1 MRVPLP
7 RATRAQLANFLKI
20 ATLRELAGEFI
31 AASLCAESVG
41 AILEVALGVEDSALC
56 NECMKVVSCNTEEVL
71 NADGF
76 DDAVS
81 EGTVRRQRSVALKK
95 HDFCA
100 LLSAMRGGKTL
111 ACYDARITCG
121 SLRAT
126 QLAHIVACDN
136 LNIAS
141 EMALF
146 QVSAVGVSSFPTAPS
161 GPPVRVLHARAHGE
175 DVQHAARVRGRLAN
189 TVRGAG
195 RGALGQAPR
204 GIGRQA
210 RCA

>member
-1 MRVPLP
+1 MCVPLP

-81 EGTVRRQRSVALKK
+81 EGTVRRQRSVALENMISA
-95 HDFCA
+95 HSCPQCA
-100 LLSAMRGGKTL
+100 
-111 ACYDARITCG
+111 
-121 SLRAT
+121 
-126 QLAHIVACDN
+126 V
-136 LNIAS
+136 
-141 EMALF
+141 
-146 QVSAVGVSSFPTAPS
+146 
-161 GPPVRVLHARAHGE
+161 
-175 DVQHAARVRGRLAN
+175 
-189 TVRGAG
+189 
-195 RGALGQAPR
+195 
-204 GIGRQA
+204 A
-210 RCA
+210 RCSHVMMRA